1 MYVNGR
7 MVLYKVLDMLN
18 LTVGPQGGWAPSK
31 VKNNGKVVKIK
42 IKCLV
47 LIYNNEKFMRES
59 EISSV
64 HTAIVLRNSDYI

>member
-31 VKNNGKVVKIK
+31 VKTNGKAVKIK

-47 LIYNNEKFMRES
+47 LIYNNGKFMRES
-59 EISSV
+59 KISSV
-64 HTAIVLRNSDYI
+64 HTAVVLRNSDYI

>member
-31 VKNNGKVVKIK
+31 VKNQMLGFNI
-42 IKCLV
+42 
-47 LIYNNEKFMRES
+47 
-59 EISSV
+59 
-64 HTAIVLRNSDYI
+64 